1 MKLHGELYHGS
12 TRGEINYMKKMSE
25 TAEEVMYDRFG
36 KDSVISLATCSGN
49 VPYVRS
55 VNSFYEDG
63 AFYVLTHAMSNK
75 MKHIAENPIVA
86 ISGEWFTAHGKG
98 ESLGYFGKEENQTI
112 AEKMREVF
120 AEWMDNGHN
129 NFDDTNTII
138 LRVVLTE
145 GVLFSHGIRY
155 DIDFESRKE

>member
-86 ISGEWFTAHGKG
+86 ISY
-98 ESLGYFGKEENQTI
+98 S
-112 AEKMREVF
+112 MRKQHTF
-120 AEWMDNGHN
+120 C
-129 NFDDTNTII
+129 
-138 LRVVLTE
+138 
-145 GVLFSHGIRY
+145 
-155 DIDFESRKE
+155 